1 MLLAR
6 CAALALLL
14 TGAGQVAA
22 QAPHPGSASGMPDPA
37 AASTSAG
44 ASAGAPVLSG
54 IDFLQAR
61 TWTSL
66 LALKVGDRPE
76 RDRRAIPDNRR
87 FVSVSVCALKD
98 TIRIR
103 DARVQFGDGRWQRL
117 VVPPTLAQ
125 GECSKG
131 TDLVSAPRRLRAV
144 QFDYQTVSAGRHR
157 GELLVRGRLAR

>member
-22 QAPHPGSASGMPDPA
+22 QAPHPGAASAMPDPA
-37 AASTSAG
+37 SATTSAN
-44 ASAGAPVLSG
+44 APVLSG

-117 VVPPTLAQ
+117 VVPPTLSQ

-144 QFDYQTVSAGRHR
+144 QFDYQTASAGHHR
-157 GELLVRGRLAR
+157 GEILVRGRLAR

>member
-22 QAPHPGSASGMPDPA
+22 QAPHPGSAAGMPDPA
-37 AASTSAG
+37 A
-44 ASAGAPVLSG
+44 AGAPVLSG

-76 RDRRAIPDNRR
+76 RDRRTIPDNRR
-87 FVSVSVCALKD
+87 FVSVSVCALKG

-117 VVPPTLAQ
+117 VVPPTLSQ
-125 GECSKG
+125 GACSKG

-144 QFDYQTVSAGRHR
+144 QFDYQTASAGRHR
-157 GELLVRGRLAR
+157 GEILVRGRLAR